1 MTLRAKV
8 FLVILVVLAGL
19 LVSFYLIYQS
29 VSGAVVETVKK
40 NATVQIQVLSNYF
53 AEKLNKY
60 VERAVALTQSM
71 EAQLLDTYSMASNM
85 VKLVKE
91 ASNTL
96 IAGITIEE
104 MTGSGYIA
112 KADGL
117 EQIDSSSTIYQ
128 KYMNLV
134 KNSQNPYVVTPDVFE
149 GKPALV
155 VLAPLGAFGA
165 GTLGAVGYA
174 IDLSQNKDFWRTVA
188 EGGKL
193 GENGYGLL
201 VTSDGKVL
209 IHKDMGNFMKDVK
222 ELGGFEKAFEEAKK
236 GGEKYVEYEYNG
248 EKKYTVWEK
257 VPGYD
262 FYIFSTGYL
271 EELLAEGR
279 KATLGTIVTYVVFGG
294 VIFAV
299 LFVSMMP
306 VVKRMRQQVEKVKRF
321 GEGDLTVEFEA
332 KGRDELTQIEES
344 LKEAVLSLKEMIVS
358 IIEAAKELSGASEE
372 IKVLSEESHKMSENL
387 HEEAKK
393 ILDEANNMSS
403 ALTEVTSGVEEV
415 AASAQNISKITQDLT
430 ERSEAVTKAAREGT
444 ERVEAVGGVINKLKG
459 SAERQRDYLRELVD
473 SAKTIGEIVD
483 TISSIA
489 EQTNLL
495 ALNAAIEA
503 ARAGEAGRGF
513 AVVADEI
520 RKLAEESQRA
530 TEDIA
535 KMLSSLRTTIEHVE
549 NGSKEMFEGVD
560 EIAVMG
566 EEVTK
571 RFREILGR
579 IEEINSMIENTAAT
593 AQEQGAAAE
602 EMASAMDN
610 VTKIV
615 EGVVESL
622 NRMESLIEDQT
633 TSAAKVSQAA
643 ERLSE
648 LSEQLSTLVQ
658 KFKV

>member
-1 MTLRAKV
+1 MTLRMKV
-8 FLVILVVLAGL
+8 FVIILVVLAGL
-19 LVSFYLIYQS
+19 VVSFYLIYQS
-29 VSGAVVETVKK
+29 VSGAVVDAVKK
-40 NATVQIQVLSNYF
+40 NAQVQIDVLSNYF
-53 AEKLNKY
+53 AEKMNKY
-60 VERAVALTQSM
+60 VERARALTQSM

-91 ASNTL
+91 ASSTIL
-96 IAGITIEE
+96 AGLTFEE

-112 KADGL
+112 TANGL

-134 KNSQNPYVVTPDVFE
+134 KSSKDPYVVLADTFKN
-149 GKPALV
+149 KPSLV

-165 GTLGAVGYA
+165 GTLGGVGYV
-174 IDLSQNKDFWRTVA
+174 IDLSEGKNFWNTVVN
-188 EGGKL
+188 GGKL
-193 GENGYGLL
+193 GESGYGIL
-201 VTSDGKVL
+201 VSGDGKVL
-209 IHKDMGNFMKDVK
+209 IHKDMKNFMKDVK
-222 ELGGFEKAFEEAKK
+222 ELGGFEKAFSEAKS
-236 GGEKYVEYEYNG
+236 GGERYVEYEYNG
-248 EKKYTVWEK
+248 EKKYTVWAK

-271 EELLAEGR
+271 NELLSEGR
-279 KATLGTIVTYVVFGG
+279 KATFGTIVTYVVFGG
-294 VIFAV
+294 VIFGV
-299 LFVSMMP
+299 LFFSMMP
-306 VVKRMRQQVEKVKRF
+306 VVRRMKEQVERVKRF

-332 KGRDELTQIEES
+332 KGKDELTQVEQS
-344 LKEAVLSLKEMIVS
+344 LKEAVSSLKEMIKN
-358 IIEAAKELSGASEE
+358 IIEASNELSKASEE
-372 IKVLSEESHKMSENL
+372 IKALSEESHRSAENL
-387 HEEAKK
+387 HEEAKR

-444 ERVEAVGGVINKLKG
+444 ESVEGVSRVIEKLKG
-459 SAERQRDYLRELVD
+459 STEKQRNYLKELVE
-473 SAKTIGEIVD
+473 SAKTIGEIVN

-520 RKLAEESQRA
+520 RKLAEESQKA

-535 KMLSSLRTTIEHVE
+535 KMLSSLRGTIGHVE
-549 NGSKEMFEGVD
+549 EGSKEVFESVD
-560 EIAVMG
+560 EIAVKG
-566 EEVTK
+566 EEITK
-571 RFREILGR
+571 RFKEILGR

-610 VTKIV
+610 VTKVV

-622 NRMESLIEDQT
+622 SRMESLIENQT
-633 TSAAKVSQAA
+633 TSSARVSEAA

-648 LSEQLSTLVQ
+648 LSEHLSSLVK

>member
-29 VSGAVVETVKK
+29 VSSAVVETVKK
-40 NATVQIQVLSNYF
+40 NATVQIHVLSNYF

-91 ASNTL
+91 ASDTL
-96 IAGITIEE
+96 FAGVAFEE

-128 KYMNLV
+128 KYMDLV
-134 KNSQNPYVVTPDVFE
+134 KNSQNPYLVTSDVFE

-165 GTLGAVGYA
+165 GTLGAVGYV
-174 IDLSQNKDFWRTVA
+174 IDLSQNKDFWHTVA

-193 GENGYGLL
+193 GENGYGVL
-201 VTSDGKVL
+201 VTDDGKVL
-209 IHKDMGNFMKDVK
+209 IHKDMGNFMRDVK
-222 ELGGFEKAFEEAKK
+222 EFGGFEKAFEEAKK
-236 GGEKYVEYEYNG
+236 GGEKYVEYEYDG
-248 EKKYTVWEK
+248 KKYTVWEK

-262 FYIFSTGYL
+262 FYIFSTGDL
-271 EELLAEGR
+271 DELLAEGR

-332 KGRDELTQIEES
+332 KGKDELTQIEES

-358 IIEAAKELSGASEE
+358 IIEASKELSGASEE

-535 KMLSSLRTTIEHVE
+535 KMLSSLRATIEHVE

-633 TSAAKVSQAA
+633 ESAAKVSQAA

>member
-1 MTLRAKV
+1 VREDYSKYERYV
-8 FLVILVVLAGL
+8 KLVENKDYVLIPETFQGTPVLTVVVPIETMNTRTGIVGFGINLSENSDL
-19 LVSFYLIYQS
+19 WK
-29 VSGAVVETVKK
+29 AVVE
-40 NATVQIQVLSNYF
+40 
-53 AEKLNKY
+53 
-60 VERAVALTQSM
+60 
-71 EAQLLDTYSMASNM
+71 
-85 VKLVKE
+85 
-91 ASNTL
+91 
-96 IAGITIEE
+96 
-104 MTGSGYIA
+104 
-112 KADGL
+112 
-117 EQIDSSSTIYQ
+117 
-128 KYMNLV
+128 
-134 KNSQNPYVVTPDVFE
+134 E
-149 GKPALV
+149 GKA
-155 VLAPLGAFGA
+155 
-165 GTLGAVGYA
+165 
-174 IDLSQNKDFWRTVA
+174 SKS
-188 EGGKL
+188 
-193 GENGYGLL
+193 GYGLL

-262 FYIFSTGYL
+262 FYIFSTGDL
-271 EELLAEGR
+271 DELLAEGR
-279 KATLGTIVTYVVFGG
+279 KATFGTIVTYVVFGG

-332 KGRDELTQIEES
+332 KGKDELTQIEES

-358 IIEAAKELSGASEE
+358 IIEASKELSGASEE

-503 ARAGEAGRGF
+503 ARAGEAGRG
-513 AVVADEI
+513 VCGCGRRDKETC
-520 RKLAEESQRA
+520 RREPEGDRRHS
-530 TEDIA
+530 ED
-535 KMLSSLRTTIEHVE
+535 VE
-549 NGSKEMFEGVD
+549 QFEGND
-560 EIAVMG
+560 R
-566 EEVTK
+566 TRRK
-571 RFREILGR
+571 RFERDVRRSGRDSGDGRRSHKEIQGDPWKDRRDQQHDREHSCHCAGAGSGCRRNGKRYGQRHKDSRRSCGKSKQNGVSHRRSDRICRKGLSGR
-579 IEEINSMIENTAAT
+579 
-593 AQEQGAAAE
+593 
-602 EMASAMDN
+602 
-610 VTKIV
+610 
-615 EGVVESL
+615 
-622 NRMESLIEDQT
+622 
-633 TSAAKVSQAA
+633 
-643 ERLSE
+643 
-648 LSEQLSTLVQ
+648 
-658 KFKV
+658 

>member
-1 MTLRAKV
+1 MNIR
-8 FLVILVVLAGL
+8 FRIIFIMVVV
-19 LVSFYLIYQS
+19 LVSFVLSAYLVQRSTSSLLISNAKDYMEKSVSSLSKYISQKLNEVQRNLKTLLGSSLIGGYTIASNLQS
-29 VSGAVVETVKK
+29 VLQGATDTVSVGIVVDEMSESAYLVLPEKIEEKNYSEYEKYLSLMKEKNKTSLVLAESIDGKPVLLFVEGVTTFGSEPSGLIALGISLSENTDLWKAVVE
-40 NATVQIQVLSNYF
+40 
-53 AEKLNKY
+53 
-60 VERAVALTQSM
+60 
-71 EAQLLDTYSMASNM
+71 
-85 VKLVKE
+85 
-91 ASNTL
+91 
-96 IAGITIEE
+96 
-104 MTGSGYIA
+104 
-112 KADGL
+112 
-117 EQIDSSSTIYQ
+117 
-128 KYMNLV
+128 
-134 KNSQNPYVVTPDVFE
+134 E
-149 GKPALV
+149 GKA
-155 VLAPLGAFGA
+155 
-165 GTLGAVGYA
+165 
-174 IDLSQNKDFWRTVA
+174 SKS
-188 EGGKL
+188 
-193 GENGYGLL
+193 GYGLL

-209 IHKDMGNFMKDVK
+209 IHKDMGNFMKEVK

-236 GGEKYVEYEYNG
+236 GGEKYVEYEYDG
-248 EKKYTVWEK
+248 KKYTVWEK

-262 FYIFSTGYL
+262 FYIFSTGDL
-271 EELLAEGR
+271 DELLAEGR

-332 KGRDELTQIEES
+332 KGKDELTQIEES

-358 IIEAAKELSGASEE
+358 IIEASKELSGASEE
-372 IKVLSEESHKMSENL
+372 IKVLSEESHRMSENL

-535 KMLSSLRTTIEHVE
+535 KMLSSLRATIEHVE

-633 TSAAKVSQAA
+633 ESAAKVFQAA

>member
-1 MTLRAKV
+1 MSLRLKV
-8 FLVILVVLAGL
+8 LIIMLVLASGL
-19 LVSFYLIYQS
+19 IISFGFLYNNVSTSIINTVKESISNQTSALSKFISEKIVNITNISKAAATYLGSQFFEAFMIANQMKPTVEKDQGTFAFGFAVLTLNKSAATVTKERTVREDYSKYERYVKLVENKDYVLIPETFQGTPVLTVVVPIETMNTRTGIVGFGINLS
-29 VSGAVVETVKK
+29 ENSDLWKAVVE
-40 NATVQIQVLSNYF
+40 
-53 AEKLNKY
+53 
-60 VERAVALTQSM
+60 
-71 EAQLLDTYSMASNM
+71 
-85 VKLVKE
+85 
-91 ASNTL
+91 
-96 IAGITIEE
+96 
-104 MTGSGYIA
+104 
-112 KADGL
+112 
-117 EQIDSSSTIYQ
+117 
-128 KYMNLV
+128 
-134 KNSQNPYVVTPDVFE
+134 E
-149 GKPALV
+149 GKA
-155 VLAPLGAFGA
+155 
-165 GTLGAVGYA
+165 
-174 IDLSQNKDFWRTVA
+174 SKS
-188 EGGKL
+188 
-193 GENGYGLL
+193 GYGLL

-222 ELGGFEKAFEEAKK
+222 ELGDFERAFEEAKK

-271 EELLAEGR
+271 DELLAEGR
-279 KATLGTIVTYVVFGG
+279 KATFGTIVTYVVFGG

-332 KGRDELTQIEES
+332 KGKDELTQIEES

-358 IIEAAKELSGASEE
+358 IIEASKELSGASEE

-535 KMLSSLRTTIEHVE
+535 KMLSSLRATIEHVE

-633 TSAAKVSQAA
+633 ESAAKVFQAA

-648 LSEQLSTLVQ
+648 LSEQLSALVQ

>member
-1 MTLRAKV
+1 MNIRFRIILIMV
-8 FLVILVVLAGL
+8 VILVSFVLSAYLVQRGTSSLLISNAKDYMEKSVSSLSKYISQKLNEVQRNLKTLLGSSLIGGYTIASNLQSVLQGATDTVSVGIVVDEMSESAYLVLPEKIEEKNYSEYGKYLSLMKEKNKTSLVLAESIDGKPVLLFLEGITTFGSEPSGL
-19 LVSFYLIYQS
+19 IALGISLS
-29 VSGAVVETVKK
+29 ENSDLWKSVVEEGK
-40 NATVQIQVLSNYF
+40 
-53 AEKLNKY
+53 
-60 VERAVALTQSM
+60 
-71 EAQLLDTYSMASNM
+71 AS
-85 VKLVKE
+85 K
-91 ASNTL
+91 
-96 IAGITIEE
+96 
-104 MTGSGYIA
+104 SGYGI
-112 KADGL
+112 
-117 EQIDSSSTIYQ
+117 
-128 KYMNLV
+128 
-134 KNSQNPYVVTPDVFE
+134 
-149 GKPALV
+149 
-155 VLAPLGAFGA
+155 
-165 GTLGAVGYA
+165 
-174 IDLSQNKDFWRTVA
+174 
-188 EGGKL
+188 
-193 GENGYGLL
+193 L
-201 VTSDGKVL
+201 VTGDGKVL
-209 IHKDMGNFMKDVK
+209 LHRDMGNFMRDVK
-222 ELGGFEKAFEEAKK
+222 ELGGFEKAFEEAKR
-236 GGEKYVEYEYNG
+236 GGEKYVEYEYDG
-248 EKKYTVWEK
+248 KKYAVWEK

-294 VIFAV
+294 VIFVV

-306 VVKRMRQQVEKVKRF
+306 IVKRMRQQVERVKRF

-332 KGRDELTQIEES
+332 KGKDELTQMEES
-344 LKEAVLSLKEMIVS
+344 LKEAALSLKEMIVS
-358 IIEAAKELSGASEE
+358 IIEAAKELNGASEE
-372 IKVLSEESHKMSENL
+372 IKVLSEESHRMSENL

-459 SAERQRDYLRELVD
+459 SAERQRDYLKELVD

-535 KMLSSLRTTIEHVE
+535 KMLSNLRTTIEHVE

-622 NRMESLIEDQT
+622 NRMESLIENQT
-633 TSAAKVSQAA
+633 ESAARVSEAA
-643 ERLSE
+643 EKLSS

>member
-1 MTLRAKV
+1 MSLRKKV
-8 FLVILVVLAGL
+8 FLLMIVVVAGL
-19 LVSFYLIYQS
+19 LLSFFLIYRS
-29 VSGAVVETVKK
+29 VSNSIINSVRSNTENQAKALSKFVVEKLNNVTNVARSAATYLGSQFFEAYMITNQLKTTVEKEKSTFAFAFSALSFNKSAALTDGNRVDRVDFADYEKYIKAVEGKDIFFMPETFQGTPVLTVVVPIETMNTRTGIVGFGINLSENSDLWKAVVE
-40 NATVQIQVLSNYF
+40 
-53 AEKLNKY
+53 
-60 VERAVALTQSM
+60 
-71 EAQLLDTYSMASNM
+71 
-85 VKLVKE
+85 
-91 ASNTL
+91 
-96 IAGITIEE
+96 
-104 MTGSGYIA
+104 
-112 KADGL
+112 
-117 EQIDSSSTIYQ
+117 
-128 KYMNLV
+128 
-134 KNSQNPYVVTPDVFE
+134 E
-149 GKPALV
+149 GKA
-155 VLAPLGAFGA
+155 
-165 GTLGAVGYA
+165 
-174 IDLSQNKDFWRTVA
+174 SKS
-188 EGGKL
+188 
-193 GENGYGLL
+193 GYGLL

-222 ELGGFEKAFEEAKK
+222 ELGGFEKAFEEAKS

-332 KGRDELTQIEES
+332 KGKDELTQIEES

-358 IIEAAKELSGASEE
+358 IIEASKELSGASEE

-571 RFREILGR
+571 RFREILRR

-622 NRMESLIEDQT
+622 NRMESLIENQT
-633 TSAAKVSQAA
+633 ESAAKVSEAA

>member
-622 NRMESLIEDQT
+622 NRMESLKDQT

>member
-1 MTLRAKV
+1 VNIRFRIILIMV
-8 FLVILVVLAGL
+8 VILVSFVLSAYLVQRGTSSLLISNAKDYMEKSVSSLSKYISQKLNEVQRNLKTLLGSSLIGGYTIASNLQSVLQGATDTVSVGIVVDEMSESAYLVLPEKIEEKNYSEYEKYLSLMKEKNKTSLVLAESIDGKPVLLFLEGITTFGSEPSGL
-19 LVSFYLIYQS
+19 IALGISLS
-29 VSGAVVETVKK
+29 ENTDLWKAVVE
-40 NATVQIQVLSNYF
+40 
-53 AEKLNKY
+53 
-60 VERAVALTQSM
+60 
-71 EAQLLDTYSMASNM
+71 
-85 VKLVKE
+85 
-91 ASNTL
+91 
-96 IAGITIEE
+96 
-104 MTGSGYIA
+104 
-112 KADGL
+112 
-117 EQIDSSSTIYQ
+117 
-128 KYMNLV
+128 
-134 KNSQNPYVVTPDVFE
+134 E
-149 GKPALV
+149 GKA
-155 VLAPLGAFGA
+155 
-165 GTLGAVGYA
+165 
-174 IDLSQNKDFWRTVA
+174 SKS
-188 EGGKL
+188 
-193 GENGYGLL
+193 GYGLL

-262 FYIFSTGYL
+262 FYIFSTGDL
-271 EELLAEGR
+271 DELLAEGR
-279 KATLGTIVTYVVFGG
+279 KATFGTIVTYVVFGG

-306 VVKRMRQQVEKVKRF
+306 IVKRMRQQVEKVKRF

-332 KGRDELTQIEES
+332 KGKDELTQIEES

-358 IIEAAKELSGASEE
+358 IIEASKELSGASEE

-535 KMLSSLRTTIEHVE
+535 KMLSSLRATIEHVE

-633 TSAAKVSQAA
+633 ESAAKVSQAA

-648 LSEQLSTLVQ
+648 LSEQLSALVQ

>member
-1 MTLRAKV
+1 MNIR
-8 FLVILVVLAGL
+8 FRIIFIMVVV
-19 LVSFYLIYQS
+19 LVSFVLSAYLVQRSTSSLLISNAKDYMEKSVSSLSKYISQKLNEVQRNLKTLLGSSLIGGYTIASNLQS
-29 VSGAVVETVKK
+29 VLQGATDTVSVGIVVDEMSESAYLVLPEKIEEKNYSEYEKYLSLMKEKNKTSLVLAESIDGKPVLLFVEGVTTFGSEPSGLIALGISLSENTDLWKAVVE
-40 NATVQIQVLSNYF
+40 
-53 AEKLNKY
+53 
-60 VERAVALTQSM
+60 
-71 EAQLLDTYSMASNM
+71 
-85 VKLVKE
+85 
-91 ASNTL
+91 
-96 IAGITIEE
+96 
-104 MTGSGYIA
+104 
-112 KADGL
+112 
-117 EQIDSSSTIYQ
+117 
-128 KYMNLV
+128 
-134 KNSQNPYVVTPDVFE
+134 E
-149 GKPALV
+149 GKA
-155 VLAPLGAFGA
+155 
-165 GTLGAVGYA
+165 
-174 IDLSQNKDFWRTVA
+174 SKS
-188 EGGKL
+188 
-193 GENGYGLL
+193 GYGLL

-209 IHKDMGNFMKDVK
+209 IHKDMGNFMKEVK

-236 GGEKYVEYEYNG
+236 GGEKYVEYEYDG
-248 EKKYTVWEK
+248 KKYTVWEK

-262 FYIFSTGYL
+262 FYIFSTGDL
-271 EELLAEGR
+271 DELLAEGR

-332 KGRDELTQIEES
+332 KGKDELTQIEES

-358 IIEAAKELSGASEE
+358 IIEASKELSGASEE
-372 IKVLSEESHKMSENL
+372 IKVLSEESHRMSENL

-535 KMLSSLRTTIEHVE
+535 KMLSSLRATIEHVE

-633 TSAAKVSQAA
+633 ESAAKVSQAA

>member
-1 MTLRAKV
+1 MNIR
-8 FLVILVVLAGL
+8 FRIIFIMVVV
-19 LVSFYLIYQS
+19 LVSFVLSAYLVQRSTSSLLISNAKDYMEKSVSSLSKYISQKLNEVQRNLKTLLGSSLIGGYTIASNLQS
-29 VSGAVVETVKK
+29 VLQGATDTVSVGIVVDEMSESAYLVLPEKIEEKNYSEYEKYLSLMKEKNKTSLVLAESIDGKPVLLFVEGVTTFGSEPSGLIALGISLSENTDLWKAVVE
-40 NATVQIQVLSNYF
+40 
-53 AEKLNKY
+53 
-60 VERAVALTQSM
+60 
-71 EAQLLDTYSMASNM
+71 
-85 VKLVKE
+85 
-91 ASNTL
+91 
-96 IAGITIEE
+96 
-104 MTGSGYIA
+104 
-112 KADGL
+112 
-117 EQIDSSSTIYQ
+117 
-128 KYMNLV
+128 
-134 KNSQNPYVVTPDVFE
+134 E
-149 GKPALV
+149 GKA
-155 VLAPLGAFGA
+155 
-165 GTLGAVGYA
+165 
-174 IDLSQNKDFWRTVA
+174 SKS
-188 EGGKL
+188 
-193 GENGYGLL
+193 GYGLL

-209 IHKDMGNFMKDVK
+209 IHKDMGNFMKEVK

-236 GGEKYVEYEYNG
+236 GGEKYVEYEYDG
-248 EKKYTVWEK
+248 KKYTVWEK

-262 FYIFSTGYL
+262 FYIFSTGDL
-271 EELLAEGR
+271 DELLAEGR

-332 KGRDELTQIEES
+332 KGKDELTQIEES

-358 IIEAAKELSGASEE
+358 IIEASKELSGASEE

-535 KMLSSLRTTIEHVE
+535 KMLSSLRATIEHVE

-633 TSAAKVSQAA
+633 ESAAKVFQAA